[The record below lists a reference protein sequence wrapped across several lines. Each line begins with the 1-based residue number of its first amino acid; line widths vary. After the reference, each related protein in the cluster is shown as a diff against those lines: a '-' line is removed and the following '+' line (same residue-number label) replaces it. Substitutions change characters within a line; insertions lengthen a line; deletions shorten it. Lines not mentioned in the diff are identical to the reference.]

1 MLPKKSFSSGNK
13 IIKVREITVSYN
25 PRITKKPTILCSID
39 AYVLF
44 LDYFPKRT
52 IQLQERVAVMYLN
65 QAQKVLGIYLLSI
78 GGMTSAIAD
87 IRLIFSVALKTA
99 ATGIMIAHNHPTGS
113 LKPSQTDI
121 DFTNKI
127 KDAGRLLDIKLHDH
141 LIIASADKK
150 YFSFSDEGLI

>member
-1 MLPKKSFSSGNK
+1 MHNKKSISSLNRANK
-13 IIKVREITVSYN
+13 IPEITVIYKPKIN
-25 PRITKKPTILCSID
+25 QNPTIICSID

-44 LDYFPKRT
+44 LDFFPKET

-65 QAQKVLGIYLLSI
+65 NAHKVLGIYLLSI
-78 GGMTSAIAD
+78 GGMTSAISD

-113 LKPSQTDI
+113 LKPSQIDI
-121 DFTNKI
+121 EFTNKV
-127 KDAGRLLDIKLHDH
+127 KGAGQFLDIKLLDH
-141 LIIASADKK
+141 LIITPADK

>member
-1 MLPKKSFSSGNK
+1 MNKK
-13 IIKVREITVSYN
+13 IIKAPEITISYN
-25 PRITKKPTILCSID
+25 PRLTHKPTIVCSID

-44 LDYFPKRT
+44 LDYFPKNT

-65 QAQKVLGIYLLSI
+65 HTQKVLGIYLISV
-78 GGMTSAIAD
+78 GGMTSSIAD

-99 ATGIMIAHNHPTGS
+99 STGIMIAHNHPSGS

-121 DFTNKI
+121 EFTNRI
-127 KDAGRLLDIKLHDH
+127 KEAGRLLDIKLLDH
-141 LIIASADKK
+141 FIIISKDRK